1 MPAVSAPRIR
11 RRWPSLG
18 PITPRD
24 FRDSVR
30 SMAIRGP
37 HGPKPPPP
45 EAGVRPAREQAVS
58 PLQRLVDFGAARTPQ
73 EARRLVQEL
82 LASLRAAG
90 FPVPATGGAESQLG
104 QALKLFQQSQGLPAD
119 GRLDRD
125 TLGALLD
132 AGVLVPPK
140 DAGEAGGTR
149 DAGGVAH
156 PSEPAL
162 PERLFGLPK
171 FLGDRRALPVT
182 GGATPEGAKAV
193 HDVEAAQKA
202 DAKDKPPEIDL
213 KGFLSSL
220 RAAGF
225 YGAGKGAEQLKDALK
240 KVQRSEGLPQSGQLD
255 VRTAEALARR
265 GVLSESALA
274 VIARESPTSQ
284 ATSGSRSESAVAMSD
299 PTARGLPEGA
309 LDPDARVGRGEGQG
323 SAPGRAGEGGDGTSA
338 STSTQLG
345 QAPGNAVAR
354 EGEALEGA
362 LDDAWGYDDGG
373 NAPAG
378 DDDVD
383 DERRGHASL
392 DDGGDAEAGHWRVP
406 TLSEQIR
413 AGLEGIARDDDG
425 AGAATYAWDFTLY
438 RPGVYGARQPSE
450 RLFHLVVERAG
461 PFDPLWERARLALN
475 DKLAALEPETRAL
488 EAGDFERALR
498 RARVRTLNDR

>member
-1 MPAVSAPRIR
+1 
-11 RRWPSLG
+11 
-18 PITPRD
+18 
-24 FRDSVR
+24 
-30 SMAIRGP
+30 MAIRGP

-90 FPVPATGGAESQLG
+90 FPVPATGSTEGQLG

-140 DAGEAGGTR
+140 DAGEAGGAR

-171 FLGDRRALPVT
+171 FLGDKRALPQT
-182 GGATPEGAKAV
+182 GGAVPDGAKAV

-202 DAKDKPPEIDL
+202 EAKDKPPEIDL

-225 YGAGKGAEQLKDALK
+225 FGAGKGADQLKDALK
-240 KVQRSEGLPQSGQLD
+240 KAQRSEGLPQSGQLD
-255 VRTAEALARR
+255 LRTAEALVRR
-265 GVLSESALA
+265 GVLPESALATFAREAAASQTSSAARSESALA
-274 VIARESPTSQ
+274 Q
-284 ATSGSRSESAVAMSD
+284 SD
-299 PTARGLPEGA
+299 PSAHGLPEGKG
-309 LDPDARVGRGEGQG
+309 DPDARVGRGEGQG
-323 SAPGRAGEGGDGTSA
+323 SAAGRMGEGGDGTS
-338 STSTQLG
+338 TQLG
-345 QAPGNAVAR
+345 QAVGAAGAH
-354 EGEALEGA
+354 EGEAV
-362 LDDAWGYDDGG
+362 DDAWELDERG

-378 DDDVD
+378 DDDLD
-383 DERRGHASL
+383 DERRGHATLDDASDAEPGHWQVPSL
-392 DDGGDAEAGHWRVP
+392 D
-406 TLSEQIR
+406 EQIR
-413 AGLEGIARDDDG
+413 AGLEAIARDDDG

-438 RPGVYGARQPSE
+438 RPGVYGALQPGE

-475 DKLAALEPETRAL
+475 DKLSALEPDTRAL
-488 EAGDFERALR
+488 EADDFERALR
-498 RARVRTLNDR
+498 RARVRMLSER